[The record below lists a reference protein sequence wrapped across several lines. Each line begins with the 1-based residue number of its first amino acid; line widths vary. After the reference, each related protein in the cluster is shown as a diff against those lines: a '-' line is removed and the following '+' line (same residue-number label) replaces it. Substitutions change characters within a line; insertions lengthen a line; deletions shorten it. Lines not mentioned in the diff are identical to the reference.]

1 MNVKQ
6 FAEELA
12 SHAKEVD
19 HLMKRK
25 LPVMVGRMAKDHF
38 QDNFRQGGFVNG
50 GIHQWPITK
59 RQKSGAKSATANY
72 GPLLS
77 KRNHLFSSIKYVPSD
92 YRVVVSNTLLYAPIH
107 NWGGTVNPTVTP
119 KMRKFAW
126 YMYNKAQGNRRSKAT
141 PAKGTKKK
149 RKTPKPESQEAKFWK
164 GMALTKKKRLNIKI
178 PQRQFLGES
187 EELNKKIKQRIED
200 EVLKIINT

>member
-59 RQKSGAKSATANY
+59 RQKSGAKSAAANY

-92 YRVVVSNTLLYAPIH
+92 YRVVVSNTRLYAPIH
-107 NWGGTVNPTVTP
+107 NWGGMVRPNVTP

-126 YMYNKAQGNRRSKAT
+126 YMYYKAQGKRRGKTT
-141 PAKGTKKK
+141 PTGKKK
-149 RKTPKPESQEAKFWK
+149 KTKTTKPESQEAKFWK
-164 GMALTKKKRLNIKI
+164 GMALTKKKRLNIMI

-187 EELNKKIKQRIED
+187 EELNDKIERKIED
-200 EVLKIINT
+200 EITKIIN

>member
-19 HLMKRK
+19 HLMKRR

-50 GIHQWPITK
+50 GLHQWPQTR
-59 RQKSGAKSATANY
+59 RQSMGGTSAAANY

-77 KRNHLFSSIKYVPSD
+77 RRNHLFSSIKYVPSD
-92 YRVVVSNTLLYAPIH
+92 YRVVVLNDLSYAPIH
-107 NWGGTVNPTVTP
+107 NWGGTVSPTVTP

-126 YMYNKAQGNRRSKAT
+126 YMYNKAQGNRRSKST
-141 PAKGTKKK
+141 PT
-149 RKTPKPESQEAKFWK
+149 TQ
-164 GMALTKKKRLNIKI
+164 
-178 PQRQFLGES
+178 
-187 EELNKKIKQRIED
+187 
-200 EVLKIINT
+200 IN